1 MARNSIIKN
10 KITKN
15 MNSETNRGEI
25 VLKQLV
31 DVMGRAMNYLEA
43 PDSPAGEQI
52 KSIC

>member
-1 MARNSIIKN
+1 
-10 KITKN
+10 
-15 MNSETNRGEI
+15 MNSETARGEI

-31 DVMGRAMNYLEA
+31 DVMGRAMNYLET